1 MIAADGSGRRRPG
14 SWRRESVTRRGF
26 MMIGG
31 RGERV
36 NLNFYFFDF
45 DFQKYFAE
53 CSASII
59 FLGFLLSTNKG
70 EKNNNDERL

>member
-36 NLNFYFFDF
+36 NLKFYFIDFDF
-45 DFQKYFAE
+45 DFEKYFAE
-53 CSASII
+53 CSSFTFNHI
-59 FLGFLLSTNKG
+59 FRLPPFNKQRR
-70 EKNNNDERL
+70 EEQQ